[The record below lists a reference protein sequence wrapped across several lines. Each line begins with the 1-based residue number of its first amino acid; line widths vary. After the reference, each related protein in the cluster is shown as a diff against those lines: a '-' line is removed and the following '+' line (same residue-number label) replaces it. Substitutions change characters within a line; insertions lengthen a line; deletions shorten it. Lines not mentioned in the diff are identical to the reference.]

1 MPERKGPD
9 HGGDHM
15 INPLVQIHIDGMS
28 LYSVYGNACL
38 GLRHPQNQ
46 GCSRLVALQAIES
59 IGAYLV
65 DSGVITDKIR
75 FEHEKGLT
83 SWSRDYHGF

>member
-1 MPERKGPD
+1 
-9 HGGDHM
+9 M
-15 INPLVQIHIDGMS
+15 INPQLEIHIDGLS
-28 LYSVYGNACL
+28 LYAIYGNACL
-38 GLRHPQNQ
+38 GIRHPQNK
-46 GCSRLVALQAIES
+46 GGSRLVALSAIES

-83 SWSRDYHGF
+83 RWSRYYHE

>member
-1 MPERKGPD
+1 
-9 HGGDHM
+9 M
-15 INPLVQIHIDGMS
+15 INPALEIHIDGLS

-38 GLRHPQNQ
+38 GLRHPGNQ
-46 GCSRLVALQAIES
+46 GGSRLVALSSIQS

-75 FEHEKGLT
+75 FEHEKELT
-83 SWSRDYHGF
+83 PWAKDYQKAVSK